1 METREKRGDWWDD
14 ENSDIVRSPVPDNQW
29 NDIYTSNKAV
39 FIWMLRYY
47 ASLRDVWNRHQYLS
61 EYNLKDSYTDERFA
75 IPSMAMMLNIANKV
89 GAYYTSL
96 SEMGFSNYGINASL
110 NDILT
115 KLNWEASAT
124 FNVGS
129 AMTVAKDLPTWTFT
143 KSGNM
148 KVFPVSSRQM
158 MCEFYPN
165 KTTFTYRCLYIK
177 DSDTEMHRTD
187 WVNITPTTTDY
198 VSMGIAEGVVNSS
211 VKAIASKVP
220 IYHEL
225 IIDLNKNDNNV
236 AGLPSDVGDY
246 YRLKVTGHRPNN
258 RVEINDISSGNTW
271 VNHYSRT
278 DDVLQKWY
286 KIQANP
292 LE

>member
-1 METREKRGDWWDD
+1 
-14 ENSDIVRSPVPDNQW
+14 
-29 NDIYTSNKAV
+29 
-39 FIWMLRYY
+39 MLRYY

-89 GAYYTSL
+89 GSYYTSL
-96 SEMGFSNYGINASL
+96 SEMGFSNYGLNATL
-110 NDILT
+110 DDVLT
-115 KLNWEASAT
+115 KLNWKMSVT

-129 AMTVAKDLPTWTFT
+129 GMKVSNDLPTWTFT

-148 KVFPVSSRQM
+148 KIFPVSSTQM
-158 MCEFYPN
+158 ICEFYPN

-177 DSDTEMHRTD
+177 DSDTKMHRTD

-198 VSMGIAEGVVNSS
+198 VSMNIAEGIVNSS

-258 RVEINDISSGNTW
+258 RVEINDISSGNIW
-271 VNHYSRT
+271 VNHYSRSN
-278 DDVLQKWY
+278 DELQKWY

-292 LE
+292 L